1 MSKCNFNKV
10 GKQLMEI
17 TRRHECPPVNLL
29 PVFRTPFPKKNYGVL
44 LLDSLSEPQC
54 NINIA
59 VVE

>member
-17 TRRHECPPVNLL
+17 TLQPGCPPVNVL
-29 PVFRTPFPKKNYGVL
+29 PVFRTPFPKTTYGVL
-44 LLDSLSEPQC
+44 LLDSLTEPQC
-54 NINIA
+54 NINIV